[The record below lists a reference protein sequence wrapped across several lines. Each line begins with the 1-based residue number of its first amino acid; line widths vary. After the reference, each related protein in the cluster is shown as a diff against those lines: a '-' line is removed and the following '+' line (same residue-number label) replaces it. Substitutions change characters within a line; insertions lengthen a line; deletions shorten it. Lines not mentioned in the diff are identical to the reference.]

1 MCIGANISQK
11 LLTFEECRIMVTLT
25 KKLALVAMQ
34 ASQQAANLAFVFSC
48 CDAAKIL
55 SVNDEKLVAVFND
68 SSMLV
73 VDCLDDSDESQHE
86 LSFKIDFDSSFIDFI
101 VLVDETYKAV
111 ELAEVF
117 DNLEELYS
125 IVEGFSSN
133 QDKLFDLLM
142 SEYSY
147 SYDVETLV
155 NYVAENAC
163 IFEGSRSDYA
173 YELIEDCY
181 DTKSMGTLANY
192 IDYDAFARDIELE
205 GSIQELDYNV
215 YWTNAGDIY

>member
-1 MCIGANISQK
+1 MI
-11 LLTFEECRIMVTLT
+11 TLT
-25 KKLALVAMQ
+25 KSLALVAMQ
-34 ASQQAANLAFVFSC
+34 ASQQAANLDFVFSC
-48 CDAAKIL
+48 CDNAKII

-86 LSFKIDFDSSFIDFI
+86 LSFKIDFDSSFIDFV
-101 VLVDETYKAV
+101 VLVDETYKTMN
-111 ELAEVF
+111 LA
-117 DNLEELYS
+117 DDIDSLEELYS
-125 IVEGFSSN
+125 IVEDFSSN
-133 QDKLFDLLM
+133 QFKLFDLLILD
-142 SEYSY
+142 YSY

-181 DTKSMGTLANY
+181 DTKSMGTLKNY
-192 IDYDAFARDIELE
+192 IDYESFGRDLE
-205 GSIQELDYNV
+205 MEGNIQEIAYNV
-215 YWTNAGDIY
+215 YWTNAGDVY

>member
-1 MCIGANISQK
+1 MI
-11 LLTFEECRIMVTLT
+11 TLT

-34 ASQQAANLAFVFSC
+34 ASLQAKNLAFAFSC
-48 CDAAKIL
+48 CDAAKII
-55 SVNDEKLVAVFND
+55 SVNDEKLVAVFSDN
-68 SSMLV
+68 SMLV
-73 VDCLDDSDESQHE
+73 VECLDNSDESQHE

-101 VLVDETYKAV
+101 VLADETYKTIS
-111 ELAEVF
+111 LADDF
-117 DNLEELYS
+117 DSLEELYT
-125 IVEGFSSN
+125 IVEDFSSN
-133 QDKLFDLLM
+133 QDKLFELLI

-155 NYVAENAC
+155 NYAAENAC

-173 YELIEDCY
+173 YELIQDCY

-192 IDYDAFARDIELE
+192 IDYDSFGRDMELE
-205 GSIQELDYNV
+205 GIIQEIAYNV

>member
-1 MCIGANISQK
+1 MI
-11 LLTFEECRIMVTLT
+11 TLA

-48 CDAAKIL
+48 CDNAKII

-73 VDCLDDSDESQHE
+73 VECLDDSDESQHE

-101 VLVDETYKAV
+101 VLVDETYKTI
-111 ELAEVF
+111 ELA
-117 DNLEELYS
+117 DDLDSLEELFS
-125 IVEGFSSN
+125 VVEDFSSN
-133 QDKLFDLLM
+133 QYKLFDLLILD
-142 SEYSY
+142 YSY
-147 SYDVETLV
+147 SYDIETLV
-155 NYVAENAC
+155 NYAAENAC

-181 DTKSMGTLANY
+181 DTKNMGTLKNY
-192 IDYDAFARDIELE
+192 IDYESFGRDLE
-205 GSIQELDYNV
+205 MEGNIQEIGYNV
-215 YWTNAGDIY
+215 YWTNCGDIY

>member
-1 MCIGANISQK
+1 MI
-11 LLTFEECRIMVTLT
+11 TLT
-25 KKLALVAMQ
+25 KSLALIAMQ

-86 LSFKIDFDSSFIDFI
+86 LSFKIDFDSSFVDFV
-101 VLVDETYKAV
+101 VLADETYKTV
-111 ELAEVF
+111 ELAEDF

-125 IVEGFSSN
+125 IVEDFSSN

-205 GSIQELDYNV
+205 GNIQELGYNV
-215 YWTNAGDIY
+215 YWTNCGDIY

>member
-1 MCIGANISQK
+1 MI
-11 LLTFEECRIMVTLT
+11 TLA

-48 CDAAKIL
+48 CDNAKII
-55 SVNDEKLVAVFND
+55 SVNDEKLVAIFND
-68 SSMLV
+68 DSMLV

-101 VLVDETYKAV
+101 VLVDETYKTI
-111 ELAEVF
+111 ELA
-117 DNLEELYS
+117 DDLDSLEELFS
-125 IVEGFSSN
+125 VVEDFSSN
-133 QDKLFDLLM
+133 QYKLFDLLI

-147 SYDVETLV
+147 SYDIETLV
-155 NYVAENAC
+155 NYAAENAC

-181 DTKSMGTLANY
+181 DTKNMGTLKNY
-192 IDYDAFARDIELE
+192 IDYESFGRDLE
-205 GSIQELDYNV
+205 MEGNIQEIGYNV
-215 YWTNAGDIY
+215 YWTNCGDIY

>member
-1 MCIGANISQK
+1 MISLEK
-11 LLTFEECRIMVTLT
+11 S
-25 KKLALVAMQ
+25 LALVAKQ
-34 ASQQAANLAFVFSC
+34 TSLQAANLAHVVSFC
-48 CDAAKIL
+48 NTAKII

-68 SSMLV
+68 NSMLF

-86 LSFKIDFDSSFIDFI
+86 LSFKIDFDSSFIDFV
-101 VLVDETYKAV
+101 VLVDETFKEI
-111 ELAEVF
+111 ELA
-117 DNLEELYS
+117 DDLGSLEELYS
-125 IVEGFSSN
+125 VVEDFSSN
-133 QDKLFDLLM
+133 QSKLFDLLI

-147 SYDVETLV
+147 SYYIETLV
-155 NYVAENAC
+155 NYVAENAN

-205 GSIQELDYNV
+205 GNIQEIGYNV
-215 YWTNAGDIY
+215 YWTNCGDIY